1 MRTDELGRPACRR
14 HRRPARRRAPARFV
28 AAAGFGAVL
37 GTALGCR
44 TPAPPPGS
52 PEALVAYL
60 TPVAGADPATR
71 QREVAG
77 WELDEALWNRTVV
90 AAYRPLYAEYRAA
103 FAAAA
108 PGLVDRLAGGPP
120 VTARRHFAGDPRL
133 TLAEARDRWALPVL
147 FPSLVAEAGGAP
159 IDAVFVADGGRWRTL
174 AGLDVA
180 VRARVAALD
189 PACAADLAL
198 AGRTGRCTDLGAA
211 IAEAALRTDRDRL
224 AHVCRL
230 AETLC
235 GKESP

>member
-1 MRTDELGRPACRR
+1 MARAAAAAVVGVAATAALAACR
-14 HRRPARRRAPARFV
+14 AP
-28 AAAGFGAVL
+28 
-37 GTALGCR
+37 
-44 TPAPPPGS
+44 PPPPGS

-60 TPVAGADPATR
+60 TTVVGADPETCR
-71 QREVAG
+71 REVAS
-77 WELDEALWNRTVV
+77 WQLDEALWDRTVV
-90 AAYRPLYAEYRAA
+90 AGYRPLYADYRAA

-108 PGLVDRLAGGPP
+108 AGLVDRLAAPAP
-120 VTARRHFAGDPRL
+120 ITARRHFADDPRL

-147 FPSLVAEAGGAP
+147 FPSLVADAGGAP

-174 AGLDVA
+174 AGLDAA

-189 PACAADLAL
+189 AGCAANLAL

-224 AHVCRL
+224 AQVCRL

-235 GKESP
+235 GKDAP